1 MRFPYAVS
9 STVEH
14 VRCDRGGA
22 TFPELSPTLGIGRNF
37 SAERAVAIHIT
48 NNLNKLGL
56 TSRLRMARWVA
67 GRGAVSS
74 QLTASSS
81 GFGRW
86 ATTYLIRNPADFIAF
101 GGD

>member
-1 MRFPYAVS
+1 VS

-14 VRCDRGGA
+14 VGAAIEGGA
-22 TFPELSPTLGIGRNF
+22 TFPELSPPLGIGRNF
-37 SAERAVAIHIT
+37 IAERAVAIHIT
-48 NNLNKLGL
+48 NLLNKRGL
-56 TSRLRMARWVA
+56 TSRLRMARWVP
-67 GRGAVSS
+67 GLGDSS

-86 ATTYLIRNPADFIAF
+86 VTTYLIRNPADSIAF